1 MCIML
6 LKQQIEEL
14 KNKTFDEPQKVYSMY
29 LNTDPRDPE
38 QQNGKWKIKLKK
50 SLQDLAETTKKSD
63 SHEEKNQAKSMIEK
77 VEQEVYDREP
87 DMQCSFVFF
96 GTADEELWF
105 SKMLH
110 IPVETEL
117 HWEYQSNVAQLE
129 KLEEAYPY
137 TGVVVMQQDSVLAI
151 ETEAGTILDKTLYT
165 LDLNTD
171 DWREHEGPQGDDL
184 TQGGAK
190 RDEFNERVKANQQ
203 RWYKSLA
210 SRLEKKGKKHG
221 WKQMYLVG
229 EKDEL
234 ERIRPYFQKPIDKM
248 VNKNILNWNVSHI
261 LAEALEDE

>member
-63 SHEEKNQAKSMIEK
+63 THEEKNQAKSMIKKVKKKKTLKKKEETKKKSEYNEEKNQAKAMIEK

-87 DMQCSFVFF
+87 DMQRSFVFF

-110 IPVETEL
+110 IPVETEF
-117 HWEYQSNVAQLE
+117 HWEDRPHVEQL
-129 KLEEAYPY
+129 
-137 TGVVVMQQDSVLAI
+137 
-151 ETEAGTILDKTLYT
+151 
-165 LDLNTD
+165 
-171 DWREHEGPQGDDL
+171 
-184 TQGGAK
+184 
-190 RDEFNERVKANQQ
+190 
-203 RWYKSLA
+203 
-210 SRLEKKGKKHG
+210 
-221 WKQMYLVG
+221 
-229 EKDEL
+229 
-234 ERIRPYFQKPIDKM
+234 
-248 VNKNILNWNVSHI
+248 
-261 LAEALEDE
+261 

>member
-63 SHEEKNQAKSMIEK
+63 SHEEKNQAKSIIEK
-77 VEQEVYDREP
+77 VEQ
-87 DMQCSFVFF
+87 
-96 GTADEELWF
+96 
-105 SKMLH
+105 
-110 IPVETEL
+110 
-117 HWEYQSNVAQLE
+117 
-129 KLEEAYPY
+129 AYPD
-137 TGVVVMQQDSVLAI
+137 TGVVVMQHDSVLAS
-151 ETEAGTILDKTLYT
+151 ETEAGTLLDKTLYT

-221 WKQMYLVG
+221 WKQIYLVG

>member
-1 MCIML
+1 ML

-87 DMQCSFVFF
+87 DMQRSFVFF

-110 IPVETEL
+110 IPVETEF
-117 HWEYQSNVAQLE
+117 HWEDQPHVEQLE

-151 ETEAGTILDKTLYT
+151 ET
-165 LDLNTD
+165 
-171 DWREHEGPQGDDL
+171 
-184 TQGGAK
+184 
-190 RDEFNERVKANQQ
+190 
-203 RWYKSLA
+203 
-210 SRLEKKGKKHG
+210 
-221 WKQMYLVG
+221 
-229 EKDEL
+229 
-234 ERIRPYFQKPIDKM
+234 
-248 VNKNILNWNVSHI
+248 
-261 LAEALEDE
+261 